1 MNTAS
6 KYQLFSIITICKCL
20 FLDSNAKKEF
30 GSCRERTSMLE
41 GRRRTKGRRR
51 PTKRW
56 RRMPA

>member
-51 PTKRW
+51 PT
-56 RRMPA
+56 RR